1 MPVEQ
6 SARNMGVHWNTVFN
20 RLIRHIKVMVRFIMI
35 PWMVLLFIMIA
46 GVVEEWATGDLG
58 RNGGMTEMFQGI
70 GLHPH
75 AAYEVFLCITGFGV
89 FPAASWLLWNLLV
102 AGVGVAGRQMQNTG
116 MKEWF
121 AQKAAP
127 LQKGFA
133 DYEKAHPESINTLFT
148 GIVAALMI
156 AIVPFLILFHA
167 PKSRMVVWPH
177 GGPVPGVPQIK
188 VLTHSY
194 GHVLLEMQAPAGKQI
209 EVSRTISG
217 KAIVTQAGP
226 HVYRV
231 RIIP

>member
-1 MPVEQ
+1 MLVEQ
-6 SARNMGVHWNTVFN
+6 SARNMGVHWNDISHRFIWYVKN
-20 RLIRHIKVMVRFIMI
+20 VVRLILL
-35 PWMVLLFIMIA
+35 PWMVLLFLIIA
-46 GVVEEWATGDLG
+46 DLVDEWAAGDLG
-58 RNGGMTEMFQGI
+58 RNGGMTGLFQSV

-75 AAYEVFLCITGFGV
+75 TTYEVFLWITGFGV
-89 FPAASWLLWNLLV
+89 FFAVSWLLWNLLV

-231 RIIP
+231 RIIS